1 MIDIFDDYEDLYI
14 WQTVMTKMMREIGV
28 AEDLEVNIFPV
39 CRRECWFGRGESYP
53 EQQVVWMMMIWWF
66 TLVYSPGF
74 VHHHHHVG
82 DDGFVVE
89 DYDCDGNVG
98 DDDDLG
104 VTLVFKDTKRNMD
117 FVSDFKK
124 TGKHLI
130 WTS

>member
-1 MIDIFDDYEDLYI
+1 
-14 WQTVMTKMMREIGV
+14 MTKMMREIGV
-28 AEDLEVNIFPV
+28 AEDLLLKSTFSQFVVENADL
-39 CRRECWFGRGESYP
+39 GEEKVIQNNRCCGSNL
-53 EQQVVWMMMIWWF
+53 MIRWF

-124 TGKHLI
+124 TRKYLYELLE
-130 WTS
+130 